1 MRPQNKKKET
11 KPSQLAR
18 AKARQAKLTPLQKLE
33 QKQKRLVNRCEQLEK
48 TNREKTA
55 YIYQQRETIETL
67 KQMNAD
73 KYVKLMNYQ
82 IDLQKIKAEN
92 AKTIASIEKNA
103 ILKIR
108 LLKAGLILSL
118 AVNIIC
124 IIILLY
130 LINY

>member
-11 KPSQLAR
+11 QPRKPAQ

-33 QKQKRLVNRCEQLEK
+33 QKHKRLTNRFKQLVER
-48 TNREKTA
+48 NREKTA
-55 YIYQQRETIETL
+55 YIYQQGETIETL
-67 KQMNAD
+67 KQMDAD
-73 KYVKLMNYQ
+73 KYAKLMNYQ

-92 AKTIASIEKNA
+92 AKTIASIEKAA
-103 ILKIR
+103 ILKIK

>member
-11 KPSQLAR
+11 KPRKPGR

-55 YIYQQRETIETL
+55 CIYQQREQINKLVYEISKASEEEMACQLEKNKIITSNSFTI
-67 KQMNAD
+67 K
-73 KYVKLMNYQ
+73 KL
-82 IDLQKIKAEN
+82 
-92 AKTIASIEKNA
+92 EKNA
-103 ILKIR
+103 ISKIR